1 MALTTNCGDPFLM
14 RQKRRNFGPAK
25 ILSPLVASTLRQER
39 KAYFA
44 GDGFDGGRDALIASY
59 NIHKCIG
66 VDGQFNP
73 KRTMTVIKEIG
84 ADVIALQEVDQR
96 FGNRAGL
103 LDLNALEQESGLVP
117 IPLRGVRSNHGWRGN
132 LVLVRDGTVTAAR
145 QLVLPGAEPRGALI
159 VDLALPIGPL
169 RIVAAHLGLLR
180 RSRAHQVKALVS
192 AAETKDGRPTL
203 LMGDLNEWRVG
214 QRSSLRAL
222 EPAFGPLDATVASFP
237 SRFPLWSLDR
247 ILANPHSAV
256 SRIEIHDTPLAR
268 VASDHLPIKAVIRL
282 GQSAHPKLD
291 FAALAS
297 AA

>member
-1 MALTTNCGDPFLM
+1 MALTINCGDPFLM

-73 KRTMTVIKEIG
+73 QRPMTVIKEIG
-84 ADVIALQEVDQR
+84 ADVIALQEVDRR
-96 FGNRAGL
+96 FGNRASL

-132 LVLVRDGTVTAAR
+132 LVLVRDGTVTATR

-169 RIVAAHLGLLR
+169 RIIAAHLGLLR

-203 LMGDLNEWRVG
+203 LMGDLNEWRVILDSTLIFMTCW
-214 QRSSLRAL
+214 RSDPAASSRRLQL
-222 EPAFGPLDATVASFP
+222 FQDAFGLLFERRVDENFSGLGIKWRQTRDEDHVA
-237 SRFPLWSLDR
+237 
-247 ILANPHSAV
+247 
-256 SRIEIHDTPLAR
+256 
-268 VASDHLPIKAVIRL
+268 
-282 GQSAHPKLD
+282 G
-291 FAALAS
+291 AS
-297 AA
+297 AGRDRHTPFLENCCQTVRRG